1 MRKLLDLAAKHEA
14 ELQIKFSDAFM
25 DERNLFYF
33 GGGYMDKYKAS
44 DSTWNKH
51 EFVSLGNGKVMGYLS
66 YNINQRTNSAD
77 GMCAINFEGK
87 NPTFSKDFMQFLK
100 NIFEKYHFRKLSFG
114 VYIGNPAEK
123 MYDRYIKK
131 FGGHIV
137 GVEKES
143 NMLTDGNFYDYKM
156 YEMFHDDYMKAVTS

>member
-1 MRKLLDLAAKHEA
+1 MLELAAKYEN
-14 ELQIKFSDAFM
+14 ELQIKFADAFM
-25 DERNLFYF
+25 DVKNLFYF
-33 GGGYMDKYKAS
+33 GGGYTDKYKAS
-44 DSTWNKH
+44 ETTWNKH
-51 EFVSLGNGKVMGYLS
+51 EFVSLVDGKVVGYLS
-66 YNINQRTNSAD
+66 YSINQRTNSAD
-77 GMCAINFEGK
+77 GMCAINFGSK

-143 NMLTDGNFYDYKM
+143 NMLIDGNFYDYKM
-156 YEMFHDDYMKAVTS
+156 YEIFRTDYLKAMTP